1 MKAERKKEPPKAQP
15 EQPGREYCMDPKP
28 VIIKKSYKGSGK
40 LEGKVAL
47 ITGGDSGIGRAVAVH
62 FAREGADI
70 AIVYLN
76 EHRDA
81 EDTAALVK
89 KEGKRCLTIAGDCQ
103 SSSFCR
109 KAIKQVISTLGKI
122 DVLVNGIA
130 EQYPKEHIEEINEE
144 QLMQTFS
151 TNVFGYFFMIQSA
164 FSHMEKG
171 GSIIN
176 TGSVTSFRGSDH
188 LIDYSCTKGA
198 IQALTFSLA
207 RSLAEKGIRVNGVA
221 PGPIWTP
228 LIPASFNQEELDK
241 FGKNTLM
248 KRAGE
253 PAEVAPAYVYLA
265 CDDASY
271 VTGQFIH
278 INGGGHMAI

>member
-1 MKAERKKEPPKAQP
+1 MTAERKKEPPKAQT
-15 EQPGREYCMDPKP
+15 EQPGREYRMDPKP
-28 VIIKKSYKGSGK
+28 VIINKSYKGSGK

-47 ITGGDSGIGRAVAVH
+47 ITGGDSGIGRAVALH
-62 FAREGADI
+62 FAKEGADV

-76 EHRDA
+76 EHKDA

-89 KEGKRCLTIAGDCQ
+89 KEGKRCLTIAGNCQ

-109 KAIKQVISTLGKI
+109 TAIEQVISTLGKI

-130 EQYPKEHIEEINEE
+130 EQYPKEHIEEISEE
-144 QLMQTFS
+144 QLMKTFA

-164 FSHMEKG
+164 LPHMEKG
-171 GSIIN
+171 GNIIN

-265 CDDASY
+265 SDDASY

-278 INGGGHMAI
+278 INGGGHMAT

>member
-1 MKAERKKEPPKAQP
+1 MASESKKEPPKHQP
-15 EQPGREYCMDPKP
+15 EQPGREYCMHPKP
-28 VIIKKSYKGSGK
+28 VIIKKSYKGSEK

-76 EHRDA
+76 EHKDA
-81 EDTAALVK
+81 EDTAAMVRN
-89 KEGKRCLTIAGDCQ
+89 EGKKCLTIAGDCQ

-109 KAIKQVISTLGKI
+109 TAIEQVISKLGKLDI
-122 DVLVNGIA
+122 LVNGIA
-130 EQYPKEHIEEINEE
+130 EQHPKDHIEEISDE
-144 QLMQTFS
+144 QLIQTFS
-151 TNVFGYFFMIQSA
+151 TNIFGYFFMIQSA
-164 FSHMEKG
+164 LKHMKKSG
-171 GSIIN
+171 NIIN

-207 RSLAEKGIRVNGVA
+207 NSLAEKGIRVNGVA

-228 LIPASFNQEELDK
+228 LIPASFNQKELDN

-265 CDDASY
+265 CEDASY

-278 INGGGHMAI
+278 VNGGDYMAI